1 MALDEILVIIM
12 VMMVVMMR
20 IMVMM
25 MTMMV
30 IVVMMR
36 IINKLRVQ
44 TDSCVSRE
52 FTSAIRV
59 HSEQATLVAA
69 SQLPQPTCSWK

>member
-12 VMMVVMMR
+12 VM
-20 IMVMM
+20 
-25 MTMMV
+25 
-30 IVVMMR
+30 IVVMMAMIVVMTR

-59 HSEQATLVAA
+59 HSEQATLVAT